1 MSIDNI
7 PVQVY
12 EAHEATVVQA
22 LTKAELDQQIATAK
36 AYPRSIAAFQR
47 RCEEMVALNP
57 EVADECV
64 YAVPRD
70 GKTIEGPSSR
80 LAEIVANAW
89 GNCRVMARI
98 LSDEGEY
105 VTAQGVFHD
114 LEQNVAVNVEV
125 RRRIV
130 NRSGHRFSVDM
141 VNTTGNAAI
150 SIALRN
156 AVFKGVPKAYWNRAF
171 LKAVAI
177 AEGSPETLEKR
188 RKAMLEYLAKQGVPE
203 ARVLATL
210 GVEGVD
216 DIGLA
221 QLATLRGLATAVK
234 EGDATLESAFGIEP
248 PKANGVATGKGMAA
262 VKSAIENVNP
272 AATETDDAA
281 GGKEAAKPTDGLSLS
296 ETERSDIRHR
306 ILDGIVGD
314 VAATLARLVGRPVTF
329 IEELTDSELRD
340 LHGAGR

>member
-1 MSIDNI
+1 MSIDNA

-12 EAHEATVVQA
+12 ESDATVVQA

-36 AYPRSIAAFQR
+36 SYPRSIAAFQR

-64 YAVPRD
+64 YAVPRE

-89 GNCRVMARI
+89 MNCRVMARI
-98 LSDEGEY
+98 LSDDGDY
-105 VTAQGVFHD
+105 VVAQGLFHD

-130 NRSGHRFSVDM
+130 DRNGRRFGVDM

-171 LKAVAI
+171 LKAKAI
-177 AEGSPETLEKR
+177 ADGSPETLEKR
-188 RKAMLEYLAKQGVPE
+188 RKAMLEYLAKQGVSE
-203 ARVLATL
+203 ANVLKTL
-210 GVEGVD
+210 GLSGID

-221 QLATLRGLATAVK
+221 ELATLRGLATAVK
-234 EGDATLESAFGIEP
+234 EGDATLESAFGVEA
-248 PKANGVATGKGMAA
+248 PKAAGGTNGKGMAA
-262 VKSAIENVNP
+262 VKSAMSNVNP
-272 AATETDDAA
+272 VATEKDDAT
-281 GGKEAAKPTDGLSLS
+281 GGKDAGRPTDGPSLS
-296 ETERSDIRHR
+296 DAERADMRHKV
-306 ILDGIVGD
+306 LDGIVGD
-314 VAATLARLVGRPVTF
+314 VAATLAKLTGREVSF
-329 IEELTDSELRD
+329 IEDLTDAELAG
-340 LHGAGR
+340 LYGAGR